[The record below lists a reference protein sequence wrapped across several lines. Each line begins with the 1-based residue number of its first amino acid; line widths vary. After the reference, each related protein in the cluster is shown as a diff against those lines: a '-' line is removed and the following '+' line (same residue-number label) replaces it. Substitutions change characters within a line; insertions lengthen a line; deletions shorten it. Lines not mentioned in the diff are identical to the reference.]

1 MGKKRKNY
9 YGVRKGR
16 TLGVYNNWE
25 SAKAQIEGC
34 PNQYRGFNT
43 HDEAAF
49 YVATGQTRDGA
60 NGAALFAEWKRG
72 QQYTT
77 PANSIKKV
85 TQQPVK
91 VEAFDASQS
100 YFSQVPDFVPDD
112 KADFDD
118 EFGRFASSQNI
129 APGSRVWRQE
139 RTNAIRHEVLFHYSQ
154 DPDWDDD
161 DIKKEDKDDL
171 HLSREKKRRLQL
183 QVLQNMCREVRLE
196 PLDTI
201 EGCRT
206 NLKSVLVN
214 IVDYVDARR
223 NGSPIKVWPP
233 YEFEKF
239 KRYTLSDEKR
249 IDLQV
254 AKSGDGFLE
263 PLLQVL
269 RRGNS
274 DVVFRSRRQRA
285 VIARKDCASRVPSND
300 MTSQNMEARL
310 AVIKEE
316 PGTPYETPKQGC
328 EVISIHATESDYSL
342 SPEPIKEE
350 NVYTGPCPWSP
361 SSIGSSIIEILT
373 NSQQG
378 MKRGLDDFTEDQDI
392 SEEEVS
398 LISEHKRLRV

>member
-139 RTNAIRHEVLFHYSQ
+139 RTNAIRRKLYS
-154 DPDWDDD
+154 
-161 DIKKEDKDDL
+161 
-171 HLSREKKRRLQL
+171 
-183 QVLQNMCREVRLE
+183 
-196 PLDTI
+196 
-201 EGCRT
+201 
-206 NLKSVLVN
+206 
-214 IVDYVDARR
+214 
-223 NGSPIKVWPP
+223 
-233 YEFEKF
+233 
-239 KRYTLSDEKR
+239 
-249 IDLQV
+249 
-254 AKSGDGFLE
+254 
-263 PLLQVL
+263 
-269 RRGNS
+269 
-274 DVVFRSRRQRA
+274 
-285 VIARKDCASRVPSND
+285 
-300 MTSQNMEARL
+300 
-310 AVIKEE
+310 
-316 PGTPYETPKQGC
+316 
-328 EVISIHATESDYSL
+328 
-342 SPEPIKEE
+342 
-350 NVYTGPCPWSP
+350 
-361 SSIGSSIIEILT
+361 
-373 NSQQG
+373 
-378 MKRGLDDFTEDQDI
+378 
-392 SEEEVS
+392 
-398 LISEHKRLRV
+398 